1 MSEEVVK
8 REIDGNIT
16 FATEVLEI
24 IAGVAACDIPG
35 VAGMSGGLKDG
46 IADMLGRKN
55 FTKGIKVTK
64 TEDSLV
70 VDIQI
75 IVEYGVI
82 VPDVCAN
89 IQKSVSEAIT
99 TMTGLKITAINIA
112 VQGVRFKEPEKEE
125 VKKD

>member
-35 VAGMSGGLKDG
+35 VAGMSGGFKEG

-125 VKKD
+125 VKKN